1 MKFIRNKK
9 RVLIVN
15 EKLRRDNEMLM
26 YLDDDYRV
34 VGVYGDI
41 KHALLSLPKSKPE
54 ILIVSVTQSNAHLV
68 HLLRKFRQQLPG
80 IKILVQTDE
89 TEESLIMEIVT
100 VGISGILSLDTGWE
114 QLKLSLQDIEAG
126 IYPLNNLVAKV
137 LLQMLQVNIDS
148 ELTSRQLQI
157 LKLMSMGK
165 THTTI
170 ADKLH
175 ISPETAKTH
184 VKNIY
189 RRLNVNSKEEALS
202 FAVQEKLILFF

>member
-1 MKFIRNKK
+1 M
-9 RVLIVN
+9 
-15 EKLRRDNEMLM
+15 
-26 YLDDDYRV
+26 
-34 VGVYGDI
+34 
-41 KHALLSLPKSKPE
+41 
-54 ILIVSVTQSNAHLV
+54 
-68 HLLRKFRQQLPG
+68 PG
-80 IKILVQTDE
+80 LKILVQTDE

-100 VGISGILSLDTGWE
+100 VGISGILSLNTGWE
-114 QLKLSLQDIEAG
+114 QLKASLQDIEAG
-126 IYPLNNLVAKV
+126 IYPLNNPAARA
-137 LLQMLQVNIDS
+137 LLHMLQVNIDS
-148 ELTSRQLQI
+148 DLTSRQLQI

-202 FAVQEKLILFF
+202 LAVQEKLILFF